1 MRWSLKRQS
10 FCRSPS
16 NRENFPRT
24 GLASADLHRGNASD
38 GPMRRL
44 VAPGGLRCFNPCR
57 LRGSAGQQIIVRRL
71 LIVARTKEP
80 IGRRQGTH
88 SGERVSSTCSPL
100 SPRPLYKPYCRPG
113 RRVLLGSSRTLTPLI
128 GVLFAEVVRVTVF
141 VASAITGVLTLR
153 VEPTNG

>member
-88 SGERVSSTCSPL
+88 SGERVSSACSPL
-100 SPRPLYKPYCRPG
+100 SPTSSIQALLPAWSACSTGISPDSDTIDWCAVPGSGASHCLHRLRNHGRPD
-113 RRVLLGSSRTLTPLI
+113 
-128 GVLFAEVVRVTVF
+128 A
-141 VASAITGVLTLR
+141 AS
-153 VEPTNG
+153 